1 VRHSQRSQVRV
12 PVIFVARCGVVG
24 LPPIKREER
33 KLKRREERV
42 SLKMIL
48 FKIIKNIKTLFIQLH
63 NASIYSD
70 AFAIIFKCY
79 TCMFECKYIIIACEW
94 MCGRCICVLRGE
106 YRDTT
111 YFSKQYDKN

>member
-1 VRHSQRSQVRV
+1 MV
-12 PVIFVARCGVVG
+12 F
-24 LPPIKREER
+24 
-33 KLKRREERV
+33 
-42 SLKMIL
+42 
-48 FKIIKNIKTLFIQLH
+48 KTLFIKLH

-70 AFAIIFKCY
+70 AFAIVFKRY

>member
-1 VRHSQRSQVRV
+1 MWSRRPTADQEGRTQV
-12 PVIFVARCGVVG
+12 
-24 LPPIKREER
+24 KE
-33 KLKRREERV
+33 KRRERV
-42 SLKMIL
+42 SLKTIL
-48 FKIIKNIKTLFIQLH
+48 FKIIKNIKTLFIKLH

-94 MCGRCICVLRGE
+94 MCGRCVCVLRGE

-111 YFSKQYDKN
+111 DIFTSIFKNKFDLD

>member
-1 VRHSQRSQVRV
+1 
-12 PVIFVARCGVVG
+12 
-24 LPPIKREER
+24 
-33 KLKRREERV
+33 
-42 SLKMIL
+42 MIL
-48 FKIIKNIKTLFIQLH
+48 FKIIKNIKTLFIKLH

-70 AFAIIFKCY
+70 AFAIVFKRY

-111 YFSKQYDKN
+111 PLIVKFTPLVIMSPLRTNIDFFR